1 MNVGKSAASPRPWS
15 SHTDKSERMKQRSN
29 AIDKR
34 NGGPQKQHQQRRTA
48 TNSQNG
54 RKTTTQIQRTHQF
67 LSTGLHALFP
77 SINGTLPTANGAERA
92 GLALLERDPLLC
104 RASGGFRLFVRK
116 FTDQQLL
123 KCLRTPALNTLGQW
137 APPNLRYIHVL
148 RSAWKKLTQFERFDW
163 QELFE
168 QYAKDGHD
176 STLGIVVDQNE
187 QLLEASA
194 NKEDEQRLCQFQWLS
209 TVDSEHLPCP
219 LCSFGNQRRYAIGQL
234 LAHLSLSH
242 HSAHLYA
249 CHCCS
254 TAFSRA
260 EALKEH
266 GTNYQCRPF
275 LRYMRDNVR
284 RISDELVFDF
294 AYASLIC
301 AECGLHVLL
310 SPRCDQDKLADT
322 LLNLMLSHSN
332 QSLSLC
338 WTFTSVELAQ
348 PSVKID
354 FLRPVIFEPMSKCE
368 FCLRSGWNSPME
380 LERHC
385 AMEHRNWAINNQCM
399 LQCPECPAKF
409 YTAPLFCDHL
419 LSKHLHSDVPMV
431 TQFLRTIPQFP
442 PALDKNGTVL
452 LGTVGIDRLPSPSP
466 HAANAPATN
475 PLKWV
480 PAAERAAREGELRRS
495 KRKRKRRRLHT
506 PAPEDEEAADEDEEE
521 DEEGEDDVDEE
532 WDETDE
538 QRKGRPSGGIG
549 TFLEQQNFGR
559 WKTKMRLLEARAIS
573 STDGPLAEFLEH
585 LQLPVQFSGNE
596 MLAQNTLD
604 GALLTESVYKCSKC
618 NTILFG
624 ESSITDHI
632 VECHQIERNDGPDF
646 EQMLDE
652 YVFDNVE
659 VLFVAGNFP
668 FTRIRCDLCQND
680 CCSVV
685 SLRRHYAQCHGILCA
700 FQPNKSTVHECA
712 AVLLRR
718 DWANTGFDRELFQQI
733 NSSQPPQ
740 CMSEFESECSGTA
753 KLNQLG
759 PVEIS
764 ANTLYTTLVVHAVE
778 HHGGGDQEV
787 PPKNKNNA
795 NTGGTT
801 SDGGGERRRQ
811 IVDEEEEEELKEEPM
826 DVRRGQ
832 TQTMEADEE
841 GGQCCDEAEKSGGTA
856 SSLDK
861 TSDGDVSVL
870 SNVVVVKEELNE
882 EMEEEEDESGDC
894 ILNKSNGTDNAEFGI
909 VGDDHS
915 AGHLSSSSSPLVPV
929 KNELSPNSSP
939 SSNATFA
946 DFLHRPADDE
956 LTNDNNDDQ
965 EEEEDEISED
975 DDDDDKDHNYPLLVM
990 DQHDDNNDLSD
1001 QHDEVKQNDH
1011 DHEDGGGDAEC
1022 DQPVVDNSMALQNVP
1037 SSPMKKSGK
1046 PNGNGAVSVANDEEE
1061 EEQKVVVVQQQIGE
1075 DGQQNRHVHG
1085 DVDDKDGVGDD
1096 QSFLTNVLRR
1106 STRKRTKRGNGS
1118 NTTTVIHYADQMEG
1132 DEEEENNEQDSLADH
1147 REEAAFAMPLLAKY
1161 GPKKRSSPKKLAK
1174 KRGRPTKLEAIIRS
1188 MELAMNA
1195 NGARRKG
1202 GKTVAMKKGGRK
1214 MKTKAQEEDEE
1225 EWPRRKRSYTRR
1237 KSKVDRDEE
1246 EEKDDEDKK
1255 ESQSC
1260 SNSIM
1265 PPEKE
1270 MLPVEVKEEEKPND
1284 EAIANDEIEVI
1295 MKGMERHFHRK
1306 RGRPKK
1312 KALLASPTAATVNP
1326 QQQHQQQ
1333 KCQPQQQPQQHQQQ
1347 QQHAS
1352 VGPSSRYTTAHPVT
1366 AACSSTF
1373 VCFMCTAVE
1382 KDFDAFGRHLRSHPE
1397 QWKRCTVCPQNNENN
1412 KMEEHNDES
1421 ADNKQQTEEDQKQQ
1435 QNQPQQENKSKKRRN
1450 FDHPVHFLKHL
1461 IEFHMNFQQ
1470 KDRVQCPWCDYFIQ
1484 FSLANQRYRASAA
1497 MFRHMVYECAQ
1508 SNVCLLCGF
1517 VCTTTSS
1524 SSPSPSSTLASI
1536 DRNESTNCCRQ
1547 SNTDQLVKHRLEKH
1561 HLIFDR
1567 FICFSCKGGFYS
1579 REQFLHHT
1587 CELALRCICNS
1598 SYRFLSRDEFSQH
1611 IQQNLFNL
1619 KSHGLIQA
1627 ENELDIVKRKCVINE
1642 DYRRHVAILEVHTRE
1657 AEIERETAK
1666 AVAEIKKKVA
1676 NLSETRCPTVVTT
1689 AISST
1694 STVTA
1699 AISTT
1704 PKVATAIN
1712 TTPIVAMA
1720 INTTPIVAMAIN
1732 TTPEISTTH
1741 KVATAISTTPTVA
1754 TAINTTP
1761 AISTT
1766 QKVATAISTTPTV
1779 ATAINTTPAISTT
1792 SKIATTTST
1801 SWEFVT
1807 AIRTTPKVATIISP
1821 TSNAATVISPTHTA
1835 AQTVAFST
1843 LSPTVVSAICP
1854 TPNAAR
1860 AICPTPNAST
1870 SAINPIPIVTSAT
1883 VAPTVASSNTS
1894 LSYRSFVLSQFSSRY
1909 NHDNK
1914 SVPNSAAHSAGAAG
1928 VSFEAKKG

>member
-1 MNVGKSAASPRPWS
+1 MNVGKCTASPRPWS
-15 SHTDKSERMKQRSN
+15 SHTDKSVRMKQRSK

-34 NGGPQKQHQQRRTA
+34 NGGQQKQHQQRRA
-48 TNSQNG
+48 VTNSQNG

-67 LSTGLHALFP
+67 VSNGLHALFP
-77 SINGTLPTANGAERA
+77 SLNATLSTANGADRA

-187 QLLEASA
+187 QLLEASS

-338 WTFTSVELAQ
+338 WTFASVELAQ
-348 PSVKID
+348 PSIKID

-399 LQCPECPAKF
+399 LQCPECSAKF

-442 PALDKNGTVL
+442 PALDKNGTVM

-521 DEEGEDDVDEE
+521 EEGEDDVDEE
-532 WDETDE
+532 WDETEE

-596 MLAQNTLD
+596 MVAQNTLD
-604 GALLTESVYKCSKC
+604 GALLTESVYKCTKC
-618 NTILFG
+618 NTIVFG

-700 FQPNKSTVHECA
+700 FQPNKSTVRECA

-740 CMSEFESECSGTA
+740 CMSEFESECNGTA

-764 ANTLYTTLVVHAVE
+764 ANTLYTTLVVHAVVE
-778 HHGGGDQEV
+778 HHGGGGDQEV
-787 PPKNKNNA
+787 PSKNKNNA

-801 SDGGGERRRQ
+801 SDGGGGRRRQ
-811 IVDEEEEEELKEEPM
+811 IVAEEEELKEEPM
-826 DVRRGQ
+826 DERRGGK
-832 TQTMEADEE
+832 TQTMEADKE
-841 GGQCCDEAEKSGGTA
+841 GGQSCDEAEQSGGTA

-882 EMEEEEDESGDC
+882 GMEEEEEDESGDC
-894 ILNKSNGTDNAEFGI
+894 ILNNSNGTDNAEFGI

-915 AGHLSSSSSPLVPV
+915 AGDVSSSSSPLVPV

-946 DFLHRPADDE
+946 DFLHRPAADDD
-956 LTNDNNDDQ
+956 LTNDNNDQ
-965 EEEEDEISED
+965 EEDEEISED
-975 DDDDDKDHNYPLLVM
+975 DDDDEKGHNYPLLVM
-990 DQHDDNNDLSD
+990 DQHDDNNNLSD
-1001 QHDEVKQNDH
+1001 QHDEVKQTDH

-1022 DQPVVDNSMALQNVP
+1022 DQPMVDNSMALQNVP
-1037 SSPMKKSGK
+1037 SSPVKKHGK
-1046 PNGNGAVSVANDEEE
+1046 ANENGAVAVANDDEEE
-1061 EEQKVVVVQQQIGE
+1061 EEQKVVVVQQQQQQIGE
-1075 DGQQNRHVHG
+1075 DGQQNQRVHG
-1085 DVDDKDGVGDD
+1085 DDGDD
-1096 QSFLTNVLRR
+1096 PSFLTNVLRR
-1106 STRKRTKRGNGS
+1106 STRKRTKRDNGS
-1118 NTTTVIHYADQMEG
+1118 STTTTIIHYADQMEG

-1147 REEAAFAMPLLAKY
+1147 REEAAFAVPLLPRN

-1195 NGARRKG
+1195 KGARRKG
-1202 GKTVAMKKGGRK
+1202 VKTAPMKKGGRK

-1237 KSKVDRDEE
+1237 KSKIDRDEE
-1246 EEKDDEDKK
+1246 EEKEDDEDKK

-1260 SNSIM
+1260 SNSIV
-1265 PPEKE
+1265 PPPLAEEKV
-1270 MLPVEVKEEEKPND
+1270 PVEVKEEEKPNDD

-1312 KALLASPTAATVNP
+1312 KASLASPATATVTP
-1326 QQQHQQQ
+1326 QQQQQQ

-1347 QQHAS
+1347 HAS
-1352 VGPSSRYTTAHPVT
+1352 GGPSSRYTTAHPVT

-1382 KDFDAFGRHLRSHPE
+1382 KDFDSFGRHLRSHPE
-1397 QWKRCTVCPQNNENN
+1397 QWKQCTVCPQNNNESN
-1412 KMEEHNDES
+1412 KMEED
-1421 ADNKQQTEEDQKQQ
+1421 QQQMEEDQKQQ
-1435 QNQPQQENKSKKRRN
+1435 QQHENKPKKRRN

-1517 VCTTTSS
+1517 VCTTSS
-1524 SSPSPSSTLASI
+1524 SSLPSLSSTLAPS
-1536 DRNESTNCCRQ
+1536 DGNESTNCCRQ
-1547 SNTDQLVKHRLEKH
+1547 SNIDQLVKHRLEKH

-1598 SYRFLSRDEFSQH
+1598 SYRFLSRDEYSQH

-1627 ENELDIVKRKCVINE
+1627 ENEVDIVKRKCVINE

-1657 AEIERETAK
+1657 EEIERETAK

-1689 AISST
+1689 AISLT
-1694 STVTA
+1694 SKVATA
-1699 AISTT
+1699 INTT

-1720 INTTPIVAMAIN
+1720 INSTP
-1732 TTPEISTTH
+1732 
-1741 KVATAISTTPTVA
+1741 AISTTPTVA
-1754 TAINTTP
+1754 TAI
-1761 AISTT
+1761 
-1766 QKVATAISTTPTV
+1766 
-1779 ATAINTTPAISTT
+1779 STT
-1792 SKIATTTST
+1792 SKIAT
-1801 SWEFVT
+1801 
-1807 AIRTTPKVATIISP
+1807 AMNTTPIVAMAINSTPAISTTLKIATVISP
-1821 TSNAATVISPTHTA
+1821 ISNAATVISPAHTA

-1843 LSPTVVSAICP
+1843 LSPSVVSAISPTPNAANAICP
-1854 TPNAAR
+1854 TPNAF
-1860 AICPTPNAST
+1860 I
-1870 SAINPIPIVTSAT
+1870 SAINPSPIVTSAT
-1883 VAPTVASSNTS
+1883 VAPPTVASSNAS

-1914 SVPNSAAHSAGAAG
+1914 SVLNSAAHSAGAAG